1 MWEKAHDKI
10 GPFHDENIQQTRT
23 VENPNTMKGIYEKLT
38 VNILLN
44 GETRCPT
51 SHHRY
56 STL

>member
-1 MWEKAHDKI
+1 MRKGSDKI

-23 VENPNTMKGIYEKLT
+23 VENLNTMKGIYEKPT

-44 GETRCPT
+44 GETRMPHF
-51 SHHRY
+51 HHRY